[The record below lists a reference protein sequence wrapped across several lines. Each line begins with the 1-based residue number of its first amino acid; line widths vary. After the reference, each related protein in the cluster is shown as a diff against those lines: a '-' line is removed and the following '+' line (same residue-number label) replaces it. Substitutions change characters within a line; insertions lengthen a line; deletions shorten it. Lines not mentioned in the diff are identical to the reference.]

1 MLVGSAIDCFSRML
15 LALFIAR
22 TVNLSEIAVVMA
34 AKAAVGSRYKRLQRF
49 FRYFRMDY
57 DMIAKFIF
65 SLFFEGKKVYLTID
79 RTNWFWGKAKINILT
94 LAVAYE
100 GVATPLFWC
109 VLNKSGNATAI
120 EHRALIVRF
129 VRVFGKACILGVLGD
144 REFANSTLFGFC
156 NAQKIPFYIR
166 IKEDA
171 QVKIKN
177 KKWLKAKQLFS
188 HLNLKENT
196 EFHMTV

>member
-1 MLVGSAIDCFSRML
+1 MKEVSELKAMLCKIFVWNKARLDCFSRML

-100 GVATPLFWC
+100 GA
-109 VLNKSGNATAI
+109 G
-120 EHRALIVRF
+120 R
-129 VRVFGKACILGVLGD
+129 
-144 REFANSTLFGFC
+144 
-156 NAQKIPFYIR
+156 
-166 IKEDA
+166 
-171 QVKIKN
+171 
-177 KKWLKAKQLFS
+177 LK
-188 HLNLKENT
+188 H
-196 EFHMTV
+196 